1 MTLVTHP
8 RQGAR
13 RGAVRATTWW
23 GRAWVRAVEEAAY
36 GEKDLKNARALARSG
51 RIGSVGTDVGTFAA
65 VVWEGDGI
73 SVSGTVPRLDVAGE
87 AAVVAASSAV
97 SGRVAALLAGELPL
111 DLVEELDEAGAELLP
126 YGGELGWNCSC
137 QPWLDPC
144 PHALAVGYQ
153 LGWLLDGDPW
163 TLLQL
168 RGLDREDLLARIHV
182 ATQVEG
188 TLADSAGGLDVTDE
202 DVALDA
208 ARRARRVVEALE
220 SDSFESLD
228 HLL

>member
-13 RGAVRATTWW
+13 RGVVRATTWW
-23 GRAWVRAVEEAAY
+23 GRAWIRAVEEAAY
-36 GEKDLKNARALARSG
+36 GEKDLKAARALARSG
-51 RIGSVGTDVGTFAA
+51 RIGSVGTDLGAFAA

-87 AAVVAASSAV
+87 TAVVAAASAV

-111 DLVEELDEAGAELLP
+111 DLVEELDESGAELLP
-126 YGGELGWNCSC
+126 FGGELGWSCAC

-144 PHALAVGYQ
+144 HHALAVGYQ

-168 RGLDREDLLARIHV
+168 RGLDRDDLLARVHAAASGPSV
-182 ATQVEG
+182 RPD
-188 TLADSAGGLDVTDE
+188 TLTNE
-202 DVALDA
+202 DLALDA
-208 ARRARRVVEALE
+208 ARRARRVVGALE
-220 SDSFESLD
+220 SDSLDSLE